1 MRRQAERRGE
11 KGSRQVTAGWAAAV
25 AIADVEPRRSTD
37 QPFLWSWLGVGLLWL
52 SLVGAAFVVPTQA
65 QSRSRGQ
72 KPLDLKNDP
81 TMIGKRDIN
90 KGNLAFYSIDREVAI
105 GRQLAAE
112 IDQTSRLVTDTAV
125 NEFVN
130 RIGQNLVLHSD
141 AKLPF
146 TIKVIDEPEVN
157 AFALPGGFLY
167 INRGLLEAAE
177 NEAEVAGVLAHEI
190 AHVTA
195 RHGIEQ
201 ASKGELLNYAS
212 IPLLFLGGW
221 GGYILQQVAG
231 IAVPLT
237 FLKFSRGAE
246 READRLGAQYMW
258 ATGYD
263 PTALITFFEK
273 LQRVEKSRPGA
284 ISKIFSTHPMTE
296 DRIRDVQALI
306 RQFPDRGE
314 YQLNSSEYAGI
325 RSRLTALS
333 AVSAGAGGPGEGADG
348 RPTLRRRPAEATDQ
362 PTTERQ
368 DGENGSAPED
378 SATPPTRP
386 VLRRGGSEPID
397 STRPPSAEEAP
408 PSPRT
413 SEPSQKSGSG
423 TTGRPVLKRHPD
435 SQE

>member
-1 MRRQAERRGE
+1 
-11 KGSRQVTAGWAAAV
+11 
-25 AIADVEPRRSTD
+25 
-37 QPFLWSWLGVGLLWL
+37 
-52 SLVGAAFVVPTQA
+52 
-65 QSRSRGQ
+65 
-72 KPLDLKNDP
+72 
-81 TMIGKRDIN
+81 
-90 KGNLAFYSIDREVAI
+90 VAI

-112 IDQTSRLVTDTAV
+112 VDQTSRLITDPGI

-130 RIGQNLVLHSD
+130 RIGQNLVVHSD

-146 TIKVIDEPEVN
+146 TIKVIDEPEIN

-221 GGYILQQVAG
+221 GGYILQQVAE
-231 IAVPLT
+231 IAIPLT

-273 LQRVEKSRPGA
+273 LQQAHQGRSGK

-296 DRIRDVQALI
+296 DRICDVRALI
-306 RQFPDRGE
+306 SQFPDRGE

-325 RSRLTALS
+325 RARLTALS
-333 AVSAGAGGPGEGADG
+333 AVSSGAGGPGEGANG
-348 RPTLRRRPAEATDQ
+348 RPTLRRRPADGGNPPDTAPAEEPSSES
-362 PTTERQ
+362 PT
-368 DGENGSAPED
+368 ED
-378 SATPPTRP
+378 PATPPTRP
-386 VLRRGGSEPID
+386 VLRRGGSEPAG
-397 STRPPSAEEAP
+397 SPRTPSAEER
-408 PSPRT
+408 PSSARPSVPNPT
-413 SEPSQKSGSG
+413 SGNG
-423 TTGRPVLKRHPD
+423 TPGRPVLKRHPD

>member
-1 MRRQAERRGE
+1 MRRQAEQSGKRV
-11 KGSRQVTAGWAAAV
+11 SRQATTGWAAAV
-25 AIADVEPRRSTD
+25 GLTDVSQARSTRR
-37 QPFLWSWLGVGLLWL
+37 PFFVGLLWL
-52 SLVGAAFVVPTQA
+52 SMMGVAFVVPTLA
-65 QSRSRGQ
+65 QQ
-72 KPLDLKNDP
+72 KPLELKNDP

-90 KGNLAFYSIDREVAI
+90 RGNLAFYSVDREVAI

-112 IDQTSRLVTDTAV
+112 VDQTSRLITDTAI

-273 LQRVEKSRPGA
+273 LQRVHQSRPGT
-284 ISKIFSTHPMTE
+284 ISRIFSTHPMTE

-333 AVSAGAGGPGEGADG
+333 AVSSGAGGPGEGPNG
-348 RPTLRRRPAEATDQ
+348 RPTLRRRPADGTEQ

-368 DGENGSAPED
+368 DVESAEEAA
-378 SATPPTRP
+378 SGRATEEPVAPPRRP
-386 VLRRGGSEPID
+386 VLRRGGSEPAAP
-397 STRPPSAEEAP
+397 SRPASGEEAP
-408 PSPRT
+408 PSPR
-413 SEPSQKSGSG
+413 SSDQSQKSGNG
-423 TTGRPVLKRHPD
+423 TPGRPVLKRHPD

>member
-1 MRRQAERRGE
+1 MRRQATRSEE
-11 KGSRQVTAGWAAAV
+11 KGSRQVRAVEAAAV
-25 AIADVEPRRSTD
+25 GHASIRPIWSTPRS
-37 QPFLWSWLGVGLLWL
+37 FFAGVLWL
-52 SLVGAAFVVPTQA
+52 SLVGVSFVAPTQA
-65 QSRSRGQ
+65 QPRSNGQ
-72 KPLDLKNDP
+72 KPLELKNDP

-90 KGNLAFYSIDREVAI
+90 KGNLAFYSIDKEVAI
-105 GRQLAAE
+105 GRQMAAE
-112 IDQTSRLVTDTAV
+112 IDQTSRLVADTAV

-231 IAVPLT
+231 VAIPLT

-273 LQRVEKSRPGA
+273 LQRVQKSRPGA

-325 RSRLTALS
+325 RSRLTAIS
-333 AVSAGAGGPGEGADG
+333 AAGAGSGGAGEGADG

-362 PTTERQ
+362 PSTGRQ
-368 DGENGSAPED
+368 DVETEED

-386 VLRRGGSEPID
+386 VLRRNGSEP
-397 STRPPSAEEAP
+397 SSSSRPPSAEEAS
-408 PSPRT
+408 PSPRS
-413 SEPSQKSGSG
+413 SEQSQKSGG
-423 TTGRPVLKRHPD
+423 GIPGRPVLKRHPD

>member
-1 MRRQAERRGE
+1 MGREQERSGE
-11 KGSRQVTAGWAAAV
+11 KVSRLRKRESTASSGHAS
-25 AIADVEPRRSTD
+25 PRPTRPRYRSL
-37 QPFLWSWLGVGLLWL
+37 FVGLLGL
-52 SLVGAAFVVPTQA
+52 SLLGAVSMTPALGQP
-65 QSRSRGQ
+65 RSGGQ
-72 KPLDLKNDP
+72 KPLEVKNDP

-90 KGNLAFYSIDREVAI
+90 KGNLAFYSVDREVAI

-112 IDQTSRLVTDTAV
+112 VDQTSRLITDPGI

-130 RIGQNLVLHSD
+130 RIGQNLVVHSD

-146 TIKVIDEPEVN
+146 TIKVIDEPEIN

-221 GGYILQQVAG
+221 GGYIVQQVAE
-231 IAVPLT
+231 IAIPLT

-273 LQRVEKSRPGA
+273 LQQAHQSRSGK

-296 DRIRDVQALI
+296 DRIRDVRALI
-306 RQFPDRGE
+306 SQFPDRGE

-325 RSRLTALS
+325 RARLTALS
-333 AVSAGAGGPGEGADG
+333 AVSSGAGGPGEGANG
-348 RPTLRRRPAEATDQ
+348 RPTLRRRPADGGDPPDSP
-362 PTTERQ
+362 PTEEPSSESPTEDPAR
-368 DGENGSAPED
+368 P
-378 SATPPTRP
+378 TTRP
-386 VLRRGGSEPID
+386 VLRRGGSEPAG
-397 STRPPSAEEAP
+397 SPRTPSAEEV
-408 PSPRT
+408 PSSARPSVPNPT
-413 SEPSQKSGSG
+413 SGNG
-423 TTGRPVLKRHPD
+423 TPGRPVLKRHPD

>member
-1 MRRQAERRGE
+1 MRRQAEQSGKRV
-11 KGSRQVTAGWAAAV
+11 SRQVATGGAPA
-25 AIADVEPRRSTD
+25 
-37 QPFLWSWLGVGLLWL
+37 VGLADIGPTRTTHRRFSVALLWFWMMG
-52 SLVGAAFVVPTQA
+52 VAFVAPTQA
-65 QSRSRGQ
+65 QPGSSGQ
-72 KPLDLKNDP
+72 KPLELKNDP

-90 KGNLAFYSIDREVAI
+90 KGNLAFYSVDREVAI

-112 IDQTSRLVTDTAV
+112 VDQTSRLITDTAI

-146 TIKVIDEPEVN
+146 TIKVIDEPEIN

-273 LQRVEKSRPGA
+273 LQRVHQSRPGT

-333 AVSAGAGGPGEGADG
+333 AVSSGAGSPGEGANG
-348 RPTLRRRPAEATDQ
+348 RPTLRRRPAEGTDQ
-362 PTTERQ
+362 PSTEPQ
-368 DGENGSAPED
+368 DVESAEEPAA
-378 SATPPTRP
+378 SSRRP
-386 VLRRGGSEPID
+386 VLRRSGGESAG
-397 STRPPSAEEAP
+397 SSRPASAEEAP
-408 PSPRT
+408 PSPR
-413 SEPSQKSGSG
+413 SPDQNQKNGNG
-423 TTGRPVLKRHPD
+423 TPGRPVLKRHPD
-435 SQE
+435 AQE